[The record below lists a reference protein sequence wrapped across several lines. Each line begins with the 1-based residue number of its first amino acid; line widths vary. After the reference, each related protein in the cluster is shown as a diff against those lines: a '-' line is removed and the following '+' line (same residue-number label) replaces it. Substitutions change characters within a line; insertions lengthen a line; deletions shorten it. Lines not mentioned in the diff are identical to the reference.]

1 MEGAAE
7 PHWCWGTLGSQVVKI
22 VVLGKS
28 GQVATSLQSV
38 QNDAIEV
45 IALGRGELDLT
56 NTADLFQPIAAHEP
70 DAIINASAYTAVDQ
84 AETNQDAAFVLNK
97 TAVKR
102 LGEVASQLSIP
113 IIHLSTDY
121 VFNGSGIDAWTPD
134 DLTDPLGTYGKSKLA
149 GEMALAEVSSN
160 YAILRTSW
168 VFSATGSNFVKTML
182 RLGKDRD
189 SLNVV
194 SDQIGGPTSADD
206 IAAASIQIAKALIA
220 NPDQKGIWHFSGLD
234 DCNWA
239 DFATEIFRQAKIDCD
254 VHAIPSSEYPT
265 PAMRP
270 LNSRLDCTTTEQDFG
285 IKRPLWTDSLT
296 AVLRDLGEVS

>member
-1 MEGAAE
+1 VEGAAE
-7 PHWCWGTLGSQVVKI
+7 PQWCWGTSGSQVVKI

-28 GQVATSLQSV
+28 GQVATSLQAIQSDSV
-38 QNDAIEV
+38 EV
-45 IALGRGELDLT
+45 VALGRGELDLT
-56 NTADLFQPIAAHEP
+56 NADDLFQPIAAHEP

-84 AETNQDAAFVLNK
+84 AETDQDAAFALNK

-102 LGEVASQLSIP
+102 LSEVASQLSIP
-113 IIHLSTDY
+113 IVHLSTDY
-121 VFNGSGIDAWTPD
+121 VFNGDGDEAWKPND
-134 DLTDPLGTYGKSKLA
+134 PKGPLGVYGESKLA
-149 GEMALAEVSSN
+149 GEMALTEVSSN

-206 IAAASIQIAKALIA
+206 IAAASIQIAKALID
-220 NPDQKGIWHFSGLD
+220 NPDLKGIWHFSGRD
-234 DCNWA
+234 DCSWA

-254 VHAIPSSEYPT
+254 VRAIPSSEYPT
-265 PAMRP
+265 PAKRP

-285 IKRPLWTDSLT
+285 IKRPLWTDSLA